1 MDPAAVQEDRDTV
14 TAFFRAQ
21 PLNFE
26 GNRRTVLIDVWLHDM
41 EQIFQLCHIEEHMQV
56 RLATRCLYNEARLW
70 WIETG
75 RREVPGDT
83 WMQFRSALRGRFGPP
98 QPRGLGAPRRDPEI
112 YRVTRH
118 TQYELLSSAWHA
130 YPGETMSHYQWRFRE
145 MMLPHVPQDFPE
157 PELVAQK
164 LLWRGVPEHI
174 RQYVPAPT
182 QTGDLISLID
192 DIILAERM
200 APEVEAVRQ
209 ATQDRP
215 LHQDE
220 AGPSEPPRDEAGPS
234 TPQYEVGPLHEE
246 EEEEPRY
253 EVGPLLEEEPAAP
266 VQEAEDPP
274 AAEDD
279 DLMQIDAPADPPIPL
294 IILSSDDEDGDG
306 GDFGQDDEDM
316 PEEVPDDEDDDEDPE
331 EIPDEEEDDLEE
343 EPFEIVPDA
352 GDEHADEES
361 DSDVSTLTIE
371 IVV

>member
-83 WMQFRSALRGRFGPP
+83 WMQFRSALRGRYGPP

-174 RQYVPAPT
+174 RQNVPAPT

-279 DLMQIDAPADPPIPL
+279 DVMQIDAPADPPIPL

-371 IVV
+371 VVV